1 MNLLTLTVYD
11 AGYHR
16 LKDMNVVHDCFVG
29 KFSLLH
35 GPHQFLRGSVLDV
48 RQRRLPYVRR
58 HPFNRRFV
66 TCDCGWLDSSTL
78 AAMENTAIFN
88 RLNPQLGLLAEC
100 G

>member
-1 MNLLTLTVYD
+1 MNLLTFTVD
-11 AGYHR
+11 NAGYYR
-16 LKDMNVVHDCFVG
+16 LKDMNVVHNCFIG

-35 GPHQFLRGSVLDV
+35 GRYQFLRGSVLDV
-48 RQRRLPYVRR
+48 GQWHFADVRR

-78 AAMENTAIFN
+78 GTMEHTAIFN

-100 G
+100 D